1 MSSKAPTEKSI
12 FLHAVEIESPD
23 ERSAF
28 VDESCQGN
36 PRLRAAVLALL
47 REHERKISPLDSPVF
62 CSGLAQPF
70 HKPGAVIGNYKL
82 MEQIGEGGFGLVYVA
97 DQLQPVRRR
106 VALKIIKPGMES
118 REVLSRFEV
127 ERQALAL
134 MDHPGIARVFDAGV
148 TETFQP
154 YFVMELVR
162 GVPLTDFCDNQQ
174 LDMSA
179 RLKLFVTVC
188 EAVQHAHQ
196 KGIIHRDLKPSNIL
210 VTLLDGKPIPKVID
224 FGVAKAIGPGLAGK
238 TIYTRFASMVGTP
251 AYMSP
256 EQAEMSA
263 TDVDTRS
270 DIYSLGVLLYEVL
283 TGSTPFAPERLQSA
297 GFDELRRIIREED
310 PPRPSNRLSTLDNVL
325 AITVAQNR
333 RLDPARLASSMK
345 RDLDWIVLK
354 ALDKDRNRRYPTAT
368 AMAEDVERYLNDQPI
383 DARPPSSWYRFRKF
397 SRRNRVVLS
406 TVSLVAGALIV
417 GTGLSVWQARVAT
430 RERDQKEIALR
441 EARAAEEAANAARL
455 ELEGFNAHLNQ
466 TAVLL
471 ASGRAHSDAH
481 RWSEA
486 FASYTEA
493 TMVLPKYYLV
503 WLERGRLNAKLGRWK
518 EAAADFAAAIKV
530 GCPSDQGEL
539 SGVAQI
545 LLFAG
550 DTATYEQL
558 RKTFRGSVE
567 LDPMSVAIRGQ
578 LAGEISPAG
587 AFELAD
593 RVERMLLVMQPATE
607 SETSTV
613 ATAKLHK
620 YQSMLYG
627 ANLYVA
633 GWAHLRAGQYEQ
645 ALIRLLES
653 NDANWF
659 GRGIAHPLIAIAHH
673 RLGNGDEALRSF
685 EEAQVFL
692 SRQLDECVSES
703 KGAPSIPW
711 VDWIEFLLHHREASI
726 LIKGHTPAAES
737 RLQQVEGFAEA
748 AIAN

>member
-1 MSSKAPTEKSI
+1 MDPQAPTEKSI
-12 FLHAVEIESPD
+12 FLDALEIDSPD
-23 ERSAF
+23 DRSAF
-28 VDESCQGN
+28 VDECCQGN
-36 PRLRAAVLALL
+36 ASLRTSVMALL
-47 REHERKISPLDSPVF
+47 REHERESNPLDVPVF
-62 CSGLAQPF
+62 CGGLAQPF
-70 HKPGAVIGNYKL
+70 HKPGAMIGNYKL

-162 GVPLTDFCDNQQ
+162 GVPITEFCDNHR
-174 LDMSA
+174 LEMSA
-179 RLKLFVTVC
+179 RLEVFVTVC
-188 EAVQHAHQ
+188 QAVQHAHQ

-210 VTLLDGKPIPKVID
+210 VTLQDGKPIPKVID
-224 FGVAKAIGPGLAGK
+224 FGVAKAIGPNLAGK

-270 DIYSLGVLLYEVL
+270 DIYSLGVLLYEVI

-297 GFDELRRIIREED
+297 SFDELRRIIREED
-310 PPRPSNRLSTLDNVL
+310 PPRPSNRLSTLNNEL

-354 ALDKDRNRRYPTAT
+354 ALDKDRNRRYAT
-368 AMAEDVERYLNDQPI
+368 AAAMGEDVVRFLNDQPI
-383 DARPPSSWYRFRKF
+383 EARPPSSWYRFWKF

-441 EARAAEEAANAARL
+441 EARAAEEAANAARI
-455 ELEGFNAHLNQ
+455 ELAGFNQRLNQ
-466 TAVLL
+466 TAILL
-471 ASGRAHSDAH
+471 SSGRAHSDAQ
-481 RWSEA
+481 RWPEA

-493 TMVLPKYYLV
+493 AGVLPTYYLV
-503 WLERGRLNAKLGRWK
+503 WMERGRLNAKLGRWK
-518 EAAADFAAAIKV
+518 AAAADFAAAITI
-530 GCPSDQGEL
+530 GYPPDQGDL

-550 DTATYEQL
+550 DSATYDRL
-558 RKTFRGSVE
+558 RATLRGSDKN
-567 LDPMSVAIRGQ
+567 DPMSVAIRGQ
-578 LAGEISPAG
+578 LVGVMSPAE
-587 AFELAD
+587 ASELATQG
-593 RVERMLLVMQPATE
+593 ERTLLLMKPTIGLG
-607 SETSTV
+607 TSTM
-613 ATAKLHK
+613 AIEKLHK
-620 YQSMLYG
+620 YRDMLYG

-633 GWAHLRAGQYEQ
+633 GWAHVRAGQNER
-645 ALIRLLES
+645 ALERLLES

-659 GRGIAHPLIAIAHH
+659 GRGIAYPLIAIAQH
-673 RLGNGDEALRSF
+673 RLGKGDDALRSF
-685 EEAQVFL
+685 EQSQMFL
-692 SRQLDECVSES
+692 SRQFEECVRES
-703 KGAPSIPW
+703 KGAPSLPW
-711 VDWIEFLLHHREASI
+711 VDWIEFLIHHREASL
-726 LIKGHTPAAES
+726 LIKGHTPTLDS
-737 RLQQVEGFAEA
+737 RLQQLEGFAEA